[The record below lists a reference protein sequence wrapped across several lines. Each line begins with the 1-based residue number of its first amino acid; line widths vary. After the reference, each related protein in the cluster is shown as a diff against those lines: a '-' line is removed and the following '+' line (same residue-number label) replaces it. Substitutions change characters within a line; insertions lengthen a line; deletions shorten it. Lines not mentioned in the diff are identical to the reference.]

1 MELGINKVIGE
12 GNGNAIL
19 YTALLAAIVANCTPT
34 PADAVYFWRQQV
46 DKQLLNDKK
55 ITPKQYWVRTAG
67 GYYVYTAAW
76 YLMVF
81 ATLASLNSSYKT
93 NSRILLSL
101 VGAGV
106 VVGVVAKNIEKDEKS
121 ANGI

>member
-1 MELGINKVIGE
+1 MSLGIQKVIDG

-46 DKQLLNDKK
+46 DKQLLNENK
-55 ITPKQYWVRTAG
+55 ITPKQYWVRTAS
-67 GYYVYTAAW
+67 GYYVYTAGW

-81 ATLASLNSSYKT
+81 ATLASINSNYKN
-93 NSRILLSL
+93 NSRALIAL
-101 VGAGV
+101 VGAGI
-106 VVGVVAKNIEKDEKS
+106 VVGVVAKNIEKDEQLKKI
-121 ANGI
+121 A